1 MAKKLQ
7 LRDIPDGPVAKALW
21 APSAGS
27 PGLIP
32 GQGTRSHMQRLG
44 HGAAKYIDEII
55 IKKKVQLRGLAPS
68 TELLRCVLGG
78 DHLL

>member
-44 HGAAKYIDEII
+44 HGAAKYIDKII